1 MIFLHDTQH
10 EKNKN
15 SQRKLNYKWKNFYRI
30 IEIIVNKNIYF
41 LIELN
46 DTDLKDTFVDNRFK
60 KFRFRL
66 FNDVEKIKI
75 SFEIN
80 VENIF
85 EKNFEIENEI
95 FDFNN
100 FANFKK
106 SLIFFEW
113 SLIVIVSFFFQ
124 WFWSSFEFFL
134 LFFNFV
140 S

>member
-1 MIFLHDTQH
+1 MHDTQH

-15 SQRKLNYKWKNFYRI
+15 SQRKLNYKWENFYRI

-46 DTDLKDTFVDNRFK
+46 DTDLKNTFADNRFK
-60 KFRFRL
+60 KFRFRF
-66 FNDVEKIKI
+66 FNDVEKIEI

-85 EKNFEIENEI
+85 EKNLEIENEI
-95 FDFNN
+95 FNFDN
-100 FANFKK
+100 FANFRK

-113 SLIVIVSFFFQ
+113 SLIVIVPFFFQ
-124 WFWSSFEFFL
+124 WFWSRFEFFL
-134 LFFNFV
+134 LFFSFV